1 MAFIKKIEEGLIQTE
16 PEEVGI
22 IQTYNGDEAE
32 DFLNEKGIDYVTFT
46 RSYLTSEEIEQIREA
61 MGYGSL
67 PLSPYLIFYE
77 ADEDLNDKVMETIE
91 DLKQQN
97 FCQIFVDFENLPK
110 QVQDELILA
119 MDTVEE
125 EESETTEEDI
135 LEAQFEAYRERQIL
149 GDE

>member
-22 IQTYNGDEAE
+22 IQTYGNEAE
-32 DFLNEKGIDYVTFT
+32 DFLNEKGIKYVTFT

-61 MGYGSL
+61 MGHGSQ
-67 PLSPYLIFYE
+67 PLSPYIIFYE
-77 ADEDLNDKVMETIE
+77 ADEDLNDKVMETIGG
-91 DLKQQN
+91 LKRQN
-97 FCQIFVDFENLPK
+97 FCQMFVDFENLPK
-110 QVQDELILA
+110 QIQDELILA
-119 MDTVEE
+119 MDTVVE

>member
-1 MAFIKKIEEGLIQTE
+1 MAFIRKIEEGLIQTE

-22 IQTYNGDEAE
+22 IQTYGNEAE
-32 DFLNEKGIDYVTFT
+32 DFLNEKGIKYVTFT

-77 ADEDLNDKVMETIE
+77 ADEDLNDKVMEIIE

-97 FCQIFVDFENLPK
+97 FCQMFVDFENLPK
-110 QVQDELILA
+110 QIQDELILA

-135 LEAQFEAYRERQIL
+135 LEAQYEAYRERQIL
-149 GDE
+149 GDD